1 MSFTSADPSVVRN
14 IMQRALLN
22 AWLRAG
28 RSRLPLLA
36 EFDPGDISGERPDMM
51 GCDVEG
57 ESDDAR
63 FIIRQ
68 EGARLTSAYGTAD
81 PAKAANRYLH
91 ETIGEL
97 RYARVV
103 ATYLA
108 CLQRRRPIYSISRVL
123 DADGKEVSYER
134 LLLPFGS
141 DNRVV
146 HIVGSFKAIS
156 LEGGIKVKDLMAL
169 QADRVPVTLIQ
180 AVIDRT
186 HATPAGARTAD
197 DVVEIG

>member
-1 MSFTSADPSVVRN
+1 MPGYY
-14 IMQRALLN
+14 QR
-22 AWLRAG
+22 
-28 RSRLPLLA
+28 
-36 EFDPGDISGERPDMM
+36 
-51 GCDVEG
+51 
-57 ESDDAR
+57 
-63 FIIRQ
+63 
-68 EGARLTSAYGTAD
+68 
-81 PAKAANRYLH
+81 
-91 ETIGEL
+91 
-97 RYARVV
+97 
-103 ATYLA
+103 
-108 CLQRRRPIYSISRVL
+108 L

-156 LEGGIKVKDLMAL
+156 IEGGIKVKDLMAL